1 MMMATT
7 ALTKMVFRVKMGSK
21 ESLTARTKTSTPT
34 KMKAKTM
41 RMTLMSLT
49 NIMMTIAMISKRMKK
64 I

>member
-1 MMMATT
+1 
-7 ALTKMVFRVKMGSK
+7 MGSK